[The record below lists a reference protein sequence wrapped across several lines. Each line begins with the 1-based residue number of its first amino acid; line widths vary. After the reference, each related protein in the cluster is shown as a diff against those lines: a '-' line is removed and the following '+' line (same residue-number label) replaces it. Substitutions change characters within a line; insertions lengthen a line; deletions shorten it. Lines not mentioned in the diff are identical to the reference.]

1 MNFTEEGSHSFT
13 EDNTVNIAVIGMG
26 YWGPNLVRNFLAN
39 PQIEKILLCDANE
52 ERLRAAGRRFLGVLT
67 TDSADVVFSDPS
79 IDAVVIATPVF
90 THYDL
95 ARKALENG
103 KHVLMEKP
111 FTRTSQQA
119 QDLVTIAS
127 ALNLTLMVDHTFL
140 FTGAVRKM
148 KSIIDSGAIGEI
160 LYFDSVRSNLG
171 LFQPDVNVL
180 WDLAPH
186 DISILNYL
194 VNAKPIA
201 VSATG
206 MKHYYDQEDIA
217 YLSVFYDE
225 HIMAHFHVNWL
236 SPVKIRSICV
246 GGSDKMITYDDMQT
260 SEKVR
265 IYDKGVDINSKEGE
279 YNIRVQYRAG
289 DMWAPQIS
297 NTEALS
303 EVVSH
308 FLHCITTG
316 EKPICDGVAGRD
328 VTAILEAA
336 ERSMKN
342 GGQKVLLPGFLMDS
356 PLPFRSS
363 FATRAV

>member
-1 MNFTEEGSHSFT
+1 MN
-13 EDNTVNIAVIGMG
+13 VAVIGLG
-26 YWGPNLVRNFLAN
+26 YWGPNLVRNLLASSE
-39 PQIEKILLCDANE
+39 ITSVTVCDPNTD
-52 ERLRAAGRRFLGVLT
+52 RLAACAARFPGVLT
-67 TDSADVVFSDPS
+67 EPDSQRVFGDPA
-79 IDAVVIATPVF
+79 IDAVVIATPVY

-119 QDLVTIAS
+119 QDLITIAA

-140 FTGAVRKM
+140 FTGAVAKM
-148 KSIIDSGAIGEI
+148 KQIIDSGAIGDV
-160 LYFDSVRSNLG
+160 LYFDSVRANLG
-171 LFQPDVNVL
+171 LFQPDVNVM

-194 VNAKPIA
+194 VGARPIA

-206 MKHYYDQEDIA
+206 MKHYYDHEDIA
-217 YLSVFYDE
+217 YMSVFYDE

-236 SPVKIRSICV
+236 SPVKIRTICV
-246 GGSDKMITYDDMQT
+246 GGSDKMIYYDDMQT

-265 IYDKGVDINSKEGE
+265 VYDKGVDVNSKEGE

-289 DMWAPQIS
+289 EMYAPQIS
-297 NTEALS
+297 NTEALA
-303 EVVSH
+303 EVVKH
-308 FLHCITTG
+308 FVHCIKTG
-316 EKPICDGVAGRD
+316 ATPICDGTAGRD

-342 GGQKVLLPGFLMDS
+342 GGQKVTLPGYADERV
-356 PLPFRSS
+356 PLFRSS
-363 FATRAV
+363 FATNQP